1 LNKVKFNHFNYDFGL
16 SKRIH
21 YIFVLIKTES
31 FVMLSKMNDF
41 PGSEYGKIRLS
52 GAIFEYIEIFYNR
65 KRKHSSL
72 GNKTPYEFMKI
83 NYAA

>member
-1 LNKVKFNHFNYDFGL
+1 MK
-16 SKRIH
+16 
-21 YIFVLIKTES
+21 
-31 FVMLSKMNDF
+31 DF
-41 PGSEYGKIRLS
+41 PGIEYGKIRLS